1 VNIVAVGFGQRTNI
15 VGLRMMS
22 SNVLTLDNML
32 QKTGD
37 ELLQDLDT
45 LVNIVCDSPSKTM

>member
-1 VNIVAVGFGQRTNI
+1 MNIVAVGFGQRTNI

>member
-1 VNIVAVGFGQRTNI
+1 MNIVAIGFGQRTNI

-45 LVNIVCDSPSKTM
+45 LVNIVCDWPSKTM

>member
-1 VNIVAVGFGQRTNI
+1 MNIVAIGFGQRTNI

-32 QKTGD
+32 LKTGD